1 MCGTGGD
8 EKPRANN
15 AASQAKNK
23 DKLCQRC
30 GKIIPEVNRVGSLTA
45 FFFKDLRCKC
55 AESKDNGL
63 ATRYIGKS
71 LIAARQRKHATFLAM
86 TRSALAQESAAF
98 IELAPGQIIGGTY
111 ELIAQAGQGG
121 MGTVFR
127 ARHNVLRRECA
138 IKFLAP
144 SMVSQETWEMFQKEA
159 KIISSL
165 THDTICQI
173 YDLGIHRAAG
183 AQSGGLPYYVM
194 DFVDGFT
201 LDDLLTAEGPLSVG
215 ATVELYLKIAEGLS
229 YAHRRGVVHKDLKPG
244 NIMIEQRKDGDVQVR
259 ILDFGIS
266 ELNESGSA
274 RGGVRRPGQT
284 ASSSLPVMG
293 SAAYMSPEQFKGRT
307 VDKVSDVYSLGCS
320 IYETLTG
327 QTPFEGESFD
337 DLAAAHANRQAPLMG
352 ERTGLDFPVAIE
364 AVVQKCLEK
373 NSSKRYQ
380 SVAELSIDLQKI
392 LEGKD
397 LQFVDT
403 QAFARKHGLVKIA
416 SADGGGRLVAVSI
429 FSALAIGFAVGAVY
443 VVGVANKPPAKAKVQ
458 NLQGETPAVV
468 ASANVGQGDASSL
481 SKLIEMG
488 QTNLD
493 VEDKYKTS
501 FQIFDKRFS
510 KETFRSSKVED
521 VPPAKEGEIFVFVPA
536 TEADFWKYFPKVVS
550 RTPLGID
557 LLFLRDSK
565 KLLAKIVAD
574 APRIQY
580 IRLFNTSKTDFGEID
595 KLHALIRLEIH
606 GNFNDFSTIVVPD
619 SVTSLS
625 LHRCS
630 PEAFRAVKPGPIHIE
645 MENCKVSRALMSS
658 IAKNLPGSI
667 LVMRKCQVER
677 DAFMA
682 LAESSKPFK
691 VSIHCTQKDLP
702 GSTGGSDIALRL
714 REKAKISIVLEE
726 PDHLDEIEQ
735 SVPR

>member
-55 AESKDNGL
+55 AESKDSVL

-71 LIAARQRKHATFLAM
+71 LVAARQRKHATFLAM

-127 ARHNVLRRECA
+127 ARHNALGRECA

-173 YDLGIHRAAG
+173 YDLGIHRASG

-320 IYETLTG
+320 MYETLTG

-352 ERTGLDFPVAIE
+352 ERTGHDFPVAIE

-403 QAFARKHGLVKIA
+403 QAFARKHGLVKVA

-458 NLQGETPAVV
+458 NLQGEAPAVV

-580 IRLFNTSKTDFGEID
+580 MRLFNTSKTDFGEID

-630 PEAFRAVKPGPIHIE
+630 PEAFRAVKPDPIHIE
-645 MENCKVSRALMSS
+645 MQNCKVSRALMTSM
-658 IAKNLPGSI
+658 AKNFPGST
-667 LVMRKCQVER
+667 LVIRQCQFER

-682 LAESSKPFK
+682 LAGSSKPFK
-691 VSIHCTQKDLP
+691 VAIHTTQKDLP
-702 GSTGGSDIALRL
+702 NCTGGTDIVLRL
-714 REKAKISIVLEE
+714 REKAKVSFVIEE